1 LHDEPH
7 SPLQSLVPSQS
18 SAQLVPQ
25 FDVVMSHVCSDEHE
39 HAEPEQA
46 VDVLLPP
53 HAITIVMQLARTKRI
68 YGTTEAAANST
79 AES

>member
-7 SPLQSLVPSQS
+7 SPLQSLVFSQS

-25 FDVVMSHVCSDEHE
+25 SDVVMSHTCSDEHE
-39 HAEPEQA
+39 HAEPEQTA
-46 VDVLLPP
+46 DVVLPP
-53 HAITIVMQLARTKRI
+53 HAIPIVMQMARTKRI
-68 YGTTEAAANST
+68 YGTTDDAANNS